1 MGETTEILITGDFYG
16 GYRIEEFI
24 LNKKFIQLFNDF
36 LPFIRNANIAITNLE
51 APLLK
56 NGNPIKKTGPA
67 IKAIPETIEAM
78 KYAGFNLLTLANN
91 HIMDF
96 GAEGLLNTL
105 KLCDENEISF
115 VGAGE
120 NYQKAS
126 QTLYKEINDLKI
138 AFINFTENEWST
150 TDDYAPGAH
159 PLNPVANY
167 YTILEAKKNA
177 DFVFVI
183 VHGGHETYELPSPR
197 MKQTYRFFVDAGADA
212 VIGHHTH
219 CYSGYE
225 VYKGAPI
232 FYSLG
237 NFLFDSK
244 TTRPDSWYSGF
255 AVRLFLSKIERPSF
269 EIIPYE
275 QNNLIVGIRILN
287 KQEKVR
293 FTNELEKLN
302 TIIQD
307 DFLLEKKFNAFIH
320 DELEKT
326 YRSFLEPINKKP
338 FRVLQKLGVL
348 PSMLSKKK
356 KRLYLNLIRCESH
369 RDVVIK
375 ILNDDSHP

>member
-1 MGETTEILITGDFYG
+1 MLNLCPQINYQTLFNQNQNKMGETTEILITGDFYG
-16 GYRIEEFI
+16 GYRIEELI

-115 VGAGE
+115 IGAGE

-150 TDDYAPGAH
+150 TTNNIAGAN
-159 PLNPVANY
+159 PLNPIANY
-167 YTILEAKKNA
+167 YKIQEAKA
-177 DFVFVI
+177 LTDFVIVI
-183 VHGGHETYELPSPR
+183 VHGGHETYNLPSPR
-197 MKQTYRFFVDAGADA
+197 MKETYRFFVDAGADA

-244 TTRPDSWYSGF
+244 TTRPESWHSGF

-269 EIIPYE
+269 EIIPYL
-275 QNNLIVGIRILN
+275 QSMHIVGVKILHD
-287 KQEKVR
+287 QEKVN
-293 FTNELEKLN
+293 FNNELEKLN
-302 TIIQD
+302 AIIQD
-307 DFLLEKKFNAFIH
+307 DNLLEKKFIDFM
-320 DELEKT
+320 DGELAKT
-326 YRSFLEPINKKP
+326 YRSFLEPISKKP
-338 FRVLQKLGVL
+338 LRLLQKLGVL
-348 PSMLSKKK
+348 PSLLSKKK
-356 KRLYLNLIRCESH
+356 
-369 RDVVIK
+369 RDYT
-375 ILNDDSHP
+375 